1 MTADAPVPVTRSKCP
16 VKFRVSSRLNG
27 TYIAPGRR
35 TGEPLLALGATV
47 RARPASGARRR
58 KPGRRACRE
67 ARGPA
72 GWRGADPRTRTD
84 RARGKNPSKTR
95 RTRFT
100 RYGWVVRR
108 EQVRSSRG
116 GSASVLGG
124 FDTRTDTE
132 SVIDNTDSVREGL
145 QCERRGVHGLVSL
158 RAKRA
163 LEECGGKL
171 VQVQRLCA

>member
-58 KPGRRACRE
+58 KPGRRACRK

-72 GWRGADPRTRTD
+72 GSRMARGGPADPDGPREGKKTF
-84 RARGKNPSKTR
+84 KNPPNTIYAVWLGCKK
-95 RTRFT
+95 RTGAF
-100 RYGWVVRR
+100 
-108 EQVRSSRG
+108 
-116 GSASVLGG
+116 
-124 FDTRTDTE
+124 
-132 SVIDNTDSVREGL
+132 
-145 QCERRGVHGLVSL
+145 
-158 RAKRA
+158 
-163 LEECGGKL
+163 
-171 VQVQRLCA
+171 